1 MARRK
6 LSKIGLILVVGLLL
20 ITGLSPGLNKVIDQ
34 AQANADSLRASAAQ
48 YDGDIIQVYSART
61 LGSKGKLAVH
71 TWVATKRKGEAAFL
85 RYEVIGWR
93 MRWADEALAV
103 YQGAADAPW
112 FGNPAHLLLD
122 KRGAGVGELIDKVQR
137 AVADYPYKNQYTIWP
152 GPNSNTFT
160 AYVGL
165 QVPELGLDLP
175 ATAIGKDYREFSS
188 LAGFSPSG
196 TGVQLSLWGLAGLA
210 VGYEEGVEINVL
222 GLNFELDLFD
232 LAIELPSV
240 GRIGRSPVGIE
251 R

>member
-1 MARRK
+1 MLGRKVSKIWLFIAIGLLIITVLSPK
-6 LSKIGLILVVGLLL
+6 LS
-20 ITGLSPGLNKVIDQ
+20 SAIDQ
-34 AQANADSLRASAAQ
+34 AQANSDALRESAAD

-61 LGSKGKLAVH
+61 LGKKGKLAVH
-71 TWVATKRKGEAAFL
+71 TWVATKRKGEAQFI
-85 RYEVIGWR
+85 RYEIIGWR
-93 MRWADEALAV
+93 MRWADEALAI
-103 YQGAADAPW
+103 YRGAPDAPW
-112 FGNPAHLLLD
+112 FGNPAYLLLD
-122 KRGAGVGELIDKVQR
+122 KRGEGVGELIDKVQQ
-137 AVADYPYKNQYTIWP
+137 AVANYPYKQQYTIWP

-175 ATAIGKDYREFSS
+175 ATAIGKDYREISS

-196 TGVQLSLWGLAGLA
+196 TGVQLSLWGLASLA
-210 VGYEEGVEINVL
+210 VGYEEGLEINVL

-251 R
+251 G